1 MEAPVGKVTL
11 DADDVHNA
19 AGTWN
24 PLTLVPRLKSPLA
37 EDPDASVHPPYTPVP
52 PTAWTEEVAI
62 AAVSVVARMATGSRI
77 ARWRRMGR
85 P

>member
-11 DADDVHNA
+11 DADDVHDA

-62 AAVSVVARMATGSRI
+62 AAVRAVASRLTGRRMAR
-77 ARWRRMGR
+77 
-85 P
+85 

>member
-1 MEAPVGKVTL
+1 VEAPVGKVTL
-11 DADDVHNA
+11 DADDVHDA

-52 PTAWTEEVAI
+52 PTAWTEDTAT
-62 AAVSVVARMATGSRI
+62 AAVRAVASRLTGRRMAR
-77 ARWRRMGR
+77 
-85 P
+85 